1 VEQNESSFW
10 CEAAVIEDPE
20 RPRTR
25 RDDGTLR
32 LAERVAVVTGAAQG
46 IGAACVRALA
56 EAGAHVV
63 VSDVN
68 EIGGT
73 ALARE
78 IAAAGGHA
86 VFKRADVTVQSDFVQ
101 LVAHAVDHFGR
112 LDILVSNAGIVHGA
126 DFLELAEEDFDRVL
140 RVNLKGAFLCGQAA
154 ARQMIAQP
162 LREGSSARGVIINM
176 SSVNA
181 VVAIAN
187 QVPYTVSKGGL
198 NQLTKVMALALA
210 PHGIRVMGIGPG
222 SIATELLRNA
232 VLSDESAKQ
241 RILSRTPLKRL
252 GEPQEVAAIAVFL
265 ASDDAS
271 YLTGTT
277 IYPDGGR
284 LSLNYTV

>member
-1 VEQNESSFW
+1 
-10 CEAAVIEDPE
+10 VIEDPAF
-20 RPRTR
+20 PKPR
-25 RDDGTLR
+25 RDDGAMK
-32 LAERVAVVTGAAQG
+32 LADRVAIVTGAAQG

-56 EAGAHVV
+56 DAGAKVV
-63 VSDVN
+63 VSDIN

-73 ALARE
+73 TLARD

-86 VFKRADVTVQSDFVQ
+86 LFKRADVGSRDDAQH
-101 LVAHAVDHFGR
+101 LMAYAVEHYGR
-112 LDILVSNAGIVHGA
+112 LDILVNNAGIAVGG
-126 DFLELAEEDFDRVL
+126 DFLELGEDDFDRVL

-154 ARQMIAQP
+154 ARQMRGQDP
-162 LREGSSARGVIINM
+162 LNERSGRGVIINM

-181 VVAIAN
+181 VLAIAN

-210 PHGIRVMGIGPG
+210 PLGIRVMGIGPG

-232 VLSDESAKQ
+232 VMSDAAAQ
-241 RILSRTPLKRL
+241 ARILSRTPLKRL
-252 GEPQEVAAIAVFL
+252 GEPEEVAAIAVFL

-277 IYPDGGR
+277 LYPDGGR